1 MLVAK
6 GGDMMNSGPSFV
18 DVREAAKWIAE
29 HLKEKRPRSKY
40 DEVLAILHLE
50 TQFLRLVGLVEEPRP
65 NSVES
70 GYVYREGHWVVEP
83 SVRSD

>member
-1 MLVAK
+1 MR
-6 GGDMMNSGPSFV
+6 SGPSFL

-29 HLKEKRPRSKY
+29 HLKEKRPCSKY

-50 TQFLRLVGLVEEPRP
+50 TQFLRVVGLVEGPRP

-70 GYVYREGHWVVEP
+70 DYVYREGHWVVEP
-83 SVRSD
+83 SVRPE